1 MASQE
6 TSKHACAVFSPL
18 VCCLYAPGLPV
29 WARFLFSKVIGKTKQ
44 VEAFCQGQC
53 EEIQP
58 THDEVN
64 QCHGSQN
71 VCLALLKQLTKG
83 QTKNGTPIKCST
95 FSAVFFLKFLYL
107 KCLKCHMQP
116 F

>member
-1 MASQE
+1 MHVQIFFPLGLLL
-6 TSKHACAVFSPL
+6 VFR
-18 VCCLYAPGLPV
+18 APGLPV

-71 VCLALLKQLTKG
+71 GCLALLKQLTKG
-83 QTKNGTPIKCST
+83 QTRNGTPIKCST
-95 FSAVFFLKFLYL
+95 FAAVFFFFLFLYL
-107 KCLKCHMQP
+107 KPLKCHMQP